1 MRVNKQNPLQT
12 TPRHGKTMGTIVSTL
27 QAALE
32 LTAGCTEPAAIA
44 YCASFAGKYL
54 GEEPVKFSLKID
66 QRTYKNAFG
75 VGIPGANERR
85 GTKWALA
92 IGFVMACPENRLSI
106 FSELDAITLEHADH
120 LHDKDIIEIELLEI
134 DGLFIQLLT
143 AGKNHKVETTIEAG
157 HTNVVQLRVDD
168 KDIEYRD
175 NSPAANS
182 PADYIFTDDVYEPGN
197 WSAIIDDLY
206 TDQELQRTIR
216 QSIAYNM
223 AAALHG
229 KKYINMGDDQLEHL
243 VMGAIYA
250 RMNGDPIPI
259 MSCAGSGNK
268 GLTCII
274 PVVAHARD
282 LVLGEEKEI
291 KAVLVSVLLT
301 TIITSRFGEV
311 SSVCGAQYAAGAG
324 VIGGILYL
332 KNELALFNG
341 SYNNFISAI
350 GGGFCDGAKGSC
362 SMRGNVAVAT
372 ALSAINHSLNGFTVS
387 SRDGFLGQN
396 FKQTLDNLAKY
407 NPLVA
412 QFEFETI
419 KILQDK

>member
-1 MRVNKQNPLQT
+1 
-12 TPRHGKTMGTIVSTL
+12 MGTIGSTL

-54 GEEPVKFSLKID
+54 EEHPVKFSLKID

-75 VGIPGANERR
+75 VGIPGAGERR
-85 GTKWALA
+85 GTLWALA
-92 IGFVMACPENRLSI
+92 LGFVKACPENRLSI
-106 FSELDAITLEHADH
+106 FSELDAATLEQADI
-120 LHDKDIIEIELLEI
+120 LFDRELIEIELLEV
-134 DGLFIQLLT
+134 DGLYLQLVT
-143 AGKNHKVETTIEAG
+143 TSANHTIETIIEAG
-157 HTNVVQLRVDD
+157 HTNVVRLRVDD
-168 KDIEYRD
+168 KDINYKD
-175 NSPAANS
+175 SSPAANS
-182 PADYIFTDDVYEPGN
+182 PADYVFTDHAYEPEN
-197 WSAIIDDLY
+197 WPAIIEELYANQDL
-206 TDQELQRTIR
+206 QSTIR

-229 KKYINMGDDQLEHL
+229 KKYVNSAGDQLENL

-301 TIITSRFGEV
+301 TIITSVFGEV

-332 KNELALFNG
+332 KDDLDLFNG
-341 SYNNFISAI
+341 AYNNFISAI

-362 SMRGNVAVAT
+362 SMRGNVAVTT
-372 ALSAINHSLNGFTVS
+372 ALTAINHASAGFAVS
-387 SRDGFLGQN
+387 ARDGFLGEN
-396 FKQTLDNLAKY
+396 FKQTLDNLAQY

-412 QFEFETI
+412 KFEFETI